1 MRKHKHDFPLL
12 MNCPNPTYLDSAAT
26 SQKPQVVID
35 RVVEFYSEQN
45 ANPHRGIYGLAE
57 NATNEYESARKA
69 VAKFIGAET
78 KSVAFTSG
86 TSMGTNVVAYAW
98 ARENINPG
106 EGILSTIMEHHANL
120 VPWQAMVQ
128 SKLGVNL
135 QLVGM
140 SDNGI
145 LDLNDMEDKLRT
157 GKGKIRLVCVGHVS
171 NVLGTLNPIKEI
183 ATLAHRYGAVVLADG
198 AQAMGHLPVN
208 VTDLGVDF
216 YAFSGHKMLGPMG
229 SGAVYVHPDRF
240 REMGIMFGG
249 GDMIS
254 RVTPEEA
261 FFRPMPY
268 RLEAGTQCVAD
279 QVGLATAINY
289 LENLPGGMKG
299 VEEYIHGLGNYAWA
313 ELSKI
318 PHIKLLGPGPG
329 QNWSGSL
336 VSFTLNHKDAP
347 NSSAVDDIFLTE
359 ELAAEEIAVR
369 NGLFCAQPLIEFRL
383 GLKSAVRAS
392 FHIYNNMEDID
403 KLVETIKKVQ
413 NS

>member
-1 MRKHKHDFPLL
+1 MRKNDFPLL
-12 MNCPNPTYLDSAAT
+12 VRNPNLSYLDSGAT

-35 RVVEFYSEQN
+35 RVAKFYLEEN
-45 ANPHRGIYGLAE
+45 ANPHRGIYELAE
-57 NATNEYESARKA
+57 KATNEYENARE
-69 VAKFIGAET
+69 VIAKFIGAKT
-78 KSVAFTSG
+78 SKSIAFTSG
-86 TSMGTNVVAYAW
+86 TSMGTNVIAYAW

-120 VPWQAMVQ
+120 VPWQSMAQ

-140 SDNGI
+140 SDDGV
-145 LDLNDMEDKLRT
+145 LDLNDMEDKLKS
-157 GKGKIRLVCVGHVS
+157 GNGKIRLVCVSHVS

-183 ATLAHRYGAVVLADG
+183 ATLAHRYGAVILADG
-198 AQAMGHLPVN
+198 AQAMGHLSVN

-216 YAFSGHKMLGPMG
+216 YVFSGHKMLGPMG

-240 REMGIMFGG
+240 SEMGIMFGG

-254 RVTPEEA
+254 RVTPDEA

-279 QVGLATAINY
+279 QVGLATAMNY
-289 LENLPGGMKG
+289 LDSLPCGMKS
-299 VEEYIHGLGNYAWA
+299 VEEYIHELGNYAWS

-329 QNWSGSL
+329 QNWSASL
-336 VSFTLNHKDAP
+336 ISFTLSHKDAP
-347 NSSAVDDIFLTE
+347 NSSAIDDSFLAE
-359 ELAAEEIAVR
+359 ELGINEIAVR
-369 NGLFCAQPLIEFRL
+369 NGLFCAQPLVEFRL

-392 FHIYNNMEDID
+392 FHIYNDKGDID
-403 KLVETIKKVQ
+403 NLVKKIKKIQ